1 MSLGGA
7 DGACSAKGHGSTVQH
22 SCVRFRDVPGEEIV
36 LPQCVGIS
44 PATLGSGADSTR
56 VKTCVVYTRR
66 VSIPLILSGCGRCGL
81 NPDL

>member
-36 LPQCVGIS
+36 PPQCVGI
-44 PATLGSGADSTR
+44 PPRYWVAGPIPQGL
-56 VKTCVVYTRR
+56 KTIVVYTRR